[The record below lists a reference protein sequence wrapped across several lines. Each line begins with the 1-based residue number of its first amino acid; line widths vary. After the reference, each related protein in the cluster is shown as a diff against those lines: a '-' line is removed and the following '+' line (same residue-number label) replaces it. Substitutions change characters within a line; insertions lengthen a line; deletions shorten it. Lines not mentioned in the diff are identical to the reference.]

1 MAAATVAMFDA
12 RDLAESFDFG
22 ISLDWPGTF
31 KSESDGVDSG
41 VCTPEAGSPGP
52 QLLSFFNDFEHHTAA
67 DILTADLS
75 GLTGTLSHF
84 DEVCDQLELADAE
97 HFIGLQLDTSLGF
110 PSLSMLDIPS
120 LTDAS
125 PNGLQRLST
134 ASTVLSF
141 NSINPALFSSSKSTI
156 DDEEGD
162 IDIETVEDDNLSTA
176 DFDTFSLADITL
188 STPLALPAS
197 LSAFAG
203 LTPLSFATSSAAI
216 ATSPADSM
224 MDISTPSTSSAA
236 SSRSS
241 TPNKNRAHP
250 YGHTPKRNT
259 ERKRQLHNE
268 LERKR
273 REDLNS
279 IFTVLG
285 DVVPAL
291 NTSSKAAPTQTQ
303 ILVGAS
309 EYLRELKDN
318 AARLH
323 QMRQEALAESARL
336 QARLMLAQS

>member
-22 ISLDWPGTF
+22 ISLDWPETF
-31 KSESDGVDSG
+31 KSEDDGVDSG
-41 VCTPEAGSPGP
+41 VCTPEAGSPAP

-67 DILTADLS
+67 DILPADFS
-75 GLTGTLSHF
+75 VFTGSLSHF

-97 HFIGLQLDTSLGF
+97 HFIGLQLDASIGF
-110 PSLSMLDIPS
+110 PSLSMLELPH
-120 LTDAS
+120 LTDA
-125 PNGLQRLST
+125 GRLQRLST
-134 ASTVLSF
+134 ASTAMSS

-156 DDEEGD
+156 DDEDGD
-162 IDIETVEDDNLSTA
+162 IDIETVEDDNLSST

-188 STPLALPAS
+188 GTPLALPAT
-197 LSAFAG
+197 LSSFAG
-203 LTPLSFATSSAAI
+203 LAPLPFASSTSATI

-224 MDISTPSTSSAA
+224 MGVSTPSASSAA

-250 YGHTPKRNT
+250 YNGHTPKRNT

-309 EYLRELKDN
+309 EYLRELKDT

-323 QMRQEALAESARL
+323 QVRQEALAESARL
-336 QARLMLAQS
+336 QARLILAQS